1 MSESSRM
8 WRDKII
14 NYRDLI
20 AKSTEDFTGRRWL
33 CQAVE
38 DFLKTDDR
46 RYFLLLGEPGS
57 GKTAFMAHLVQQHGY
72 PHHFI
77 GKGTQIGLASSLA
90 WRNPV
95 RFAESIGYQLLR
107 DYGGWIMS
115 WEDWGIY
122 VEQEVKDLKGLLTG
136 AEIEHFTATGQ
147 RKLTVKQEIDRFG
160 PVAQVIGVYIE
171 KFEMQVEQV
180 IHELLIKPLKKI
192 TEMLPD
198 RQVVIIVDGLDE
210 AQAYS
215 DPKNNIIKML
225 PNGSLS
231 TNVRFLLSSRP
242 NAPYLD
248 DLKRQANVVWLSED
262 ENGQKEVNLDLD
274 ARAYVAKLVK
284 DPQVQKLLAKQ
295 KIAPETLIERV
306 VEASQGNF
314 LYLHHYAE
322 GLRRGD
328 EGLLDLTT
336 LPKGLHGIY
345 EGFVR
350 KIRGG
355 QTIEFWDGAYKPVLG
370 TLAVAKASL
379 TRRQVANLAGIKE
392 GTAGTILS
400 NLGQFRDVTGEGR
413 DRRYAVYHS
422 SFGEYLVSPDNEDY
436 IDAQEAHTRII
447 DFYLTSFA
455 DDWSECDDYGL
466 DTIVHHVVEAE
477 FDDVMLDDMMKQV
490 FTKKYTN
497 ARAGRAG
504 WHMPLVRDLQT
515 LKETMPERIVEPCL
529 LIIRGLKPNSLVTQ
543 EVLRLLAEIRPKLLA
558 QGKRIVR
565 PKHPLDEVVDATV
578 AALNTPPDDAV
589 SQLKKLLKDTHN
601 VRVRGI
607 IALALGE
614 TKSKRAISPLRNALV
629 EVNDHEDH
637 VSWCAADAL
646 IALSTSSIVKPLL
659 RYFRAPSVKPGVKNR
674 ILYILGR
681 MRAQLPIEETRKLI
695 AEGLELRGSSRGRAI
710 DMTWLLLPKDAEERE
725 AWTRDHEAILAEA
738 LGFDSESVERDRSPK
753 WRDEWLQKRL
763 VTALGRIGSVRYVAH
778 LERFAEVV
786 EHRPEPQGRS
796 KDSTQKLQNKRN
808 ELKMSIQRAIQD
820 LRRRHTTTS

>member
-1 MSESSRM
+1 MNESNRM

-38 DFLKTDDR
+38 DFLKTDDQ

-57 GKTAFMAHLVQQHGY
+57 GKTAFMAHLVQQYDY

-77 GKGTQIGLASSLA
+77 GKGTQTSLVSSLA

-122 VEQEVKDLKGLLTG
+122 VEQEVKDLEGLLTG
-136 AEIEHFTATGQ
+136 TEVKHFTAAKQ
-147 RKLTVKQEIDRFG
+147 RKLTVKQEIDQFG
-160 PVAQVIGVYIE
+160 QAAQAIGVYIE
-171 KFEMQVEQV
+171 TFEMQVEQV
-180 IHELLIKPLKKI
+180 VHELLIKPLKKI
-192 TEMLPD
+192 TERLPD

-215 DPKNNIIKML
+215 DPKNNIVKVL

-242 NAPYLD
+242 NAQYLD
-248 DLKRQANVVWLSED
+248 DLKRQARVVWLSED

-274 ARAYVAKLVK
+274 ARVYVAKLVK
-284 DPQVQKLLAKQ
+284 DPQVQELMAKREV
-295 KIAPETLIERV
+295 APENLIARV

-314 LYLHHYAE
+314 LYLHHYAQ
-322 GLRRGD
+322 GLWKGD
-328 EGLLDLTT
+328 ESLLDLTT

-345 EGFVR
+345 EDFVR
-350 KIRGG
+350 KIRGE

-379 TRRQVANLAGIKE
+379 TRRQIANLAGIKE

-400 NLGQFRDVTGEGR
+400 DLGQFRDVTGEGR

-436 IDAQEAHTRII
+436 IDAQEAHTRIV
-447 DFYLTSFA
+447 DFYLTHFS

-466 DTIVHHVVEAE
+466 NAIVRHIIEVGY
-477 FDDVMLDDMMKQV
+477 DDAMLDTVLKRV
-490 FTKKYTN
+490 FTKKFMN
-497 ARAGRAG
+497 ARASRAG

-515 LKETMPERIVEPCL
+515 LKGTMPERIVEPCL
-529 LIIRGLKPNSLVTQ
+529 QIIRSLKPNSLVTQ
-543 EVLRLLAEIRPKLLA
+543 EVLRLLTEIRPKLLA
-558 QGKRIVR
+558 QGKQIVR
-565 PKHPLDEVVDATV
+565 PKHKLDEVVDATI
-578 AALNTPPDDAV
+578 AALNESPDDAV
-589 SQLKKLLKDTHN
+589 LQLETLLKNTGN
-601 VRVRGI
+601 ERMRGI

-614 TKSKRAISPLRNALV
+614 TKSKRAASPLLDTLV
-629 EVNDHEDH
+629 LVKDREDH

-646 IALSTSSIVKPLL
+646 IALNTTSIIDPLL
-659 RYFRAPSVKPGVKNR
+659 KHFRDPAVKPGVKNR

-681 MRAQLPIEETRKLI
+681 MQAQLPTKEARKLI
-695 AEGLELRGSSRGRAI
+695 AEGLKLRGSSRGRAI
-710 DMTWLLLPKDAEERE
+710 DMIWLLLPKDAEEKE
-725 AWTRDHEAILAEA
+725 AWTRDYEVILAEA
-738 LGFDSESVERDRSPK
+738 LGFDPETVERDRSPK
-753 WRDEWLQKRL
+753 WQDEWLQKRL
-763 VTALGRIGSVRYVAH
+763 VTALGRIGSIKYIAH
-778 LERFAEVV
+778 LEKFAEAV
-786 EHRPEPQGRS
+786 ENRPEPQGRS
-796 KDSTQKLQNKRN
+796 DDSTQKLQNKRN

-820 LRRRHTTTS
+820 LRRRHATVS